1 MNTDFGIKI
10 MQSANS
16 RNRFDKKDS
25 LELGEK
31 AEGLF
36 AKIAHQAGWQVSPS
50 SKDENI
56 DEHWDF
62 HISKDAVNFKVEVKS
77 AKRIHRNDS
86 GLQFEYIWVEIH
98 GVRPKDTGWLFG
110 KADLIAFEKE
120 SSFIFVK
127 RLDLLAVVNKKV
139 NLVAKVRNPK
149 DALYKIYTRNGRKDK
164 LTLLP
169 TSDIEEIKIMEWKKD
184 QR

>member
-1 MNTDFGIKI
+1 
-10 MQSANS
+10 MQSSNS

-36 AKIAHQAGWQVSPS
+36 MEMARQSGWQASPS

-62 HISKDAVNFKVEVKS
+62 RISKDTENFKVEVKS
-77 AKRIHRNDS
+77 AKRISRNDS
-86 GLQFEYIWVEIH
+86 ETQFEYTWVEIH

-110 KADLIAFEKE
+110 KADLIAFEEE
-120 SSFIFVK
+120 SAFIFVK

-139 NLVAKVRNPK
+139 NLVAKVRDPK
-149 DALYKIYTRNGRKDK
+149 DALYKIYTRDGRRDK
-164 LTLLP
+164 LTLVR
-169 TSDIEEIKIMEWKKD
+169 TSDIEEIKFMEWKKN
-184 QR
+184 

>member
-1 MNTDFGIKI
+1 

-16 RNRFDKKDS
+16 RNKFDKKDS

-36 AKIAHQAGWQVSPS
+36 AEMARQAGWQVRPS
-50 SKDENI
+50 SKNENI
-56 DEHWDF
+56 EQHWDF
-62 HISKDAVNFKVEVKS
+62 HISKDAENFKVEVKS
-77 AKRIHRNDS
+77 AKRIRRNDS
-86 GLQFEYIWVEIH
+86 EAQLDYTWVELRN
-98 GVRPKDTGWLFG
+98 VRGEIGWLFG

-120 SSFIFVK
+120 AAFIFVK

-139 NLVAKVRNPK
+139 NLVAKVRDPK
-149 DALYKIYTRNGRKDK
+149 DTLYKIYTRDGRKDK

-169 TSDIEEIKIMEWKKD
+169 ASDIEEIKFMEWKKD
-184 QR
+184 

>member
-1 MNTDFGIKI
+1 
-10 MQSANS
+10 MQSTNS

-36 AKIAHQAGWQVSPS
+36 AEIARRSGWQISPS
-50 SKDENI
+50 SKSENI

-62 HISKDAVNFKVEVKS
+62 HISKDAENFKIEVKS
-77 AKRIHRNDS
+77 AKRVQRNDS
-86 GLQFEYIWVEIH
+86 GIQFEYTWVEIH
-98 GVRPKDTGWLFG
+98 GVRPNDTGWLFG

-120 SSFIFVK
+120 FSFIFVK
-127 RLDLLAVVNKKV
+127 RLDLLGIINKKV
-139 NLVAKVRNPK
+139 NLVAKVRDPK
-149 DALYKIYTRNGRKDK
+149 DALYKIYRRDGRKDK
-164 LTLLP
+164 LTLLR
-169 TSDIEEIKIMEWKKD
+169 TSDIEEIKFMEWKKD

>member
-1 MNTDFGIKI
+1 MD
-10 MQSANS
+10 S

-25 LELGEK
+25 LELGEH
-31 AEGLF
+31 AEHLF
-36 AKIAHQAGWQVSPS
+36 IVLAVKLGWKVSAS

-56 DEHWDF
+56 NEHWDYL
-62 HISKDAVNFKVEVKS
+62 IEKGNNIFKAEVKS
-77 AKRIHRNDS
+77 RKRISRTDNN
-86 GLQFEYIWVEIH
+86 LQSDLTWVEIH

-120 SSFIFVK
+120 RSFVLVK

-139 NLVAKVRNPK
+139 NLVAKVRDPK
-149 DALYKIYTRNGRKDK
+149 DALYKIYTRDKRKDK

-169 TSDIEEIKIMEWKKD
+169 ASDIEEIKFMKWKKD
-184 QR
+184 

>member
-1 MNTDFGIKI
+1 
-10 MQSANS
+10 MQSTNS

-31 AEGLF
+31 AEKLF
-36 AKIAHQAGWQVSPS
+36 AELARYSEWQVSPS

-62 HISKDAVNFKVEVKS
+62 HISKDTENFKVEVKS
-77 AKRIHRNDS
+77 AKRIRRNDS
-86 GLQFEYIWVEIH
+86 KSQSDFTWVELRN
-98 GVRPKDTGWLFG
+98 VRGEVGWLFG

-120 SSFIFVK
+120 FSFIFVK

-139 NLVAKVRNPK
+139 NLVAKVHDPK
-149 DALYKIYTRNGRKDK
+149 DALYKIYTRDGRKDK
-164 LTLLP
+164 LTLLR

>member
-1 MNTDFGIKI
+1 
-10 MQSANS
+10 MQHTNS

-31 AEGLF
+31 AENLF
-36 AKIAHQAGWQVSPS
+36 MEMARQAGWQVSPS

-62 HISKDAVNFKVEVKS
+62 HIIKGVENFKVEVKS
-77 AKRIHRNDS
+77 AKRIYRNDS
-86 GLQFEYIWVEIH
+86 GIQFEYTWVEIH

-139 NLVAKVRNPK
+139 NLVAKVRDPK
-149 DALYKIYTRNGRKDK
+149 DALYKIYTREGRKDK
-164 LTLLP
+164 LTLLR
-169 TSDIEEIKIMEWKKD
+169 TSDIEEIKFMEWEKTSGI
-184 QR
+184 

>member
-1 MNTDFGIKI
+1 
-10 MQSANS
+10 MQSTNS

-36 AKIAHQAGWQVSPS
+36 AEMARRTGWQISPS

-56 DEHWDF
+56 DQHWDF
-62 HISKDAVNFKVEVKS
+62 HIIKGAGNFKVEVKS

-86 GLQFEYIWVEIH
+86 GIQFEYTWVEIH

-120 SSFIFVK
+120 SSFILVK
-127 RLDLLAVVNKKV
+127 RLDLLTVVNKKV
-139 NLVAKVRNPK
+139 NLVAKVHDPQN
-149 DALYKIYTRNGRKDK
+149 ALYKIYARDGRKDK
-164 LTLLP
+164 LTLLR
-169 TSDIEEIKIMEWKKD
+169 TSDIEEIKFMEWKKE
-184 QR
+184 

>member
-1 MNTDFGIKI
+1 
-10 MQSANS
+10 MQSTNS

-36 AKIAHQAGWQVSPS
+36 AGMARQAGWQVLPS

-62 HISKDAVNFKVEVKS
+62 HIAKGGENFKVEVKS
-77 AKRIHRNDS
+77 SKRIRRNDS
-86 GLQFEYIWVEIH
+86 EAQAGYTWVELRN
-98 GVRPKDTGWLFG
+98 VRGKVGWLFG

-127 RLDLLAVVNKKV
+127 RLDLLGVVNKKV
-139 NLVAKVRNPK
+139 NLVAKVKTPA
-149 DALYKIYTRNGRKDK
+149 DAFYKIYTRNGRKDK

-169 TSDIEEIKIMEWKKD
+169 TSDIEEIKFMEWKLD
-184 QR
+184 SR